1 MWQWSLWETD
11 RLDRQITTD
20 ANHTTALPEAQRDK
34 SIADAAWAEIEP
46 AFEVLNAA
54 LGKAPWLAGDVFTI
68 ADLNVGGALFRGVV
82 HGSVPLA
89 GAGRVAHALL
99 GPPGSE
105 EGPRDAGGPGANGL
119 PASE

>member
-11 RLDRQITTD
+11 RLDRQITTY

-34 SIADAAWAEIEP
+34 SI
-46 AFEVLNAA
+46 
-54 LGKAPWLAGDVFTI
+54 
-68 ADLNVGGALFRGVV
+68 
-82 HGSVPLA
+82 A